1 MCGILGYVGKR
12 RSSSVALCLEGLR
25 KLEYRGYDS
34 AGIAGVK
41 NGKLEFRKEKGKI
54 AVLDQLL
61 KSSPLEVDVAIG
73 HTRWATHGKPSQ
85 SNAHPHFDENSSV
98 AIVHNGI
105 IENHLEIRKE
115 LEEAGV
121 KFYSET
127 DSEVIAQLI
136 AHHYSDDLQKAVIAA
151 MQKLRGAF
159 AIAVLHKDHPDEI
172 LAIAKESP
180 LVIAREDE
188 EIFIASDPHAIDL
201 EKMELFFLHEGEGAR
216 LARDGL
222 SFFDATGAL
231 IEKKGKLFC
240 PKNEKISK
248 GGYEHFML
256 KEIFEQPL
264 SLTQAIAGRI
274 QGEKVFFEELNFPL
288 DNIENVIILA
298 CGSSW
303 HAGLVACNLIEEM
316 ARIPAKA
323 VVASE
328 FRYSNPLVDK
338 KSLVVAISQS
348 GETADTLAAVRL
360 AKSRG
365 AKILGICNVPYCTLV
380 READSTLMLRAG
392 PEISVCSTKA
402 FTAQL
407 AVLTLLTCKLSG
419 KVLHEIDRIPKL
431 ADSVLQLNSQIRAIA
446 KKYAKYESFFF
457 LGRQAMFEAS
467 LEAALKLK
475 EISYLQASAYPGG
488 EMKHGPIALL
498 DENLPIIALLGNSL
512 TLEKMESNLME
523 VKARG
528 APIFALVPE
537 GTKRMEA
544 IADDLL
550 FMPKVIDHLAPILY
564 SIALQLF
571 AYYIALERGAEIDQP
586 RNLAKSVTVE

>member
-1 MCGILGYVGKR
+1 MCGILGYVGTRK
-12 RSSSVALCLEGLR
+12 SVSLCLEGLK

-41 NGKLEFRKEKGKI
+41 NGKLELRKEEGKI
-54 AVLDQLL
+54 AVLEKLL
-61 KSSPLEVDVAIG
+61 EDSPLDADVAIG

-85 SNAHPHFDENSSV
+85 LNAHPHFDQHSHV

-105 IENHLEIRKE
+105 VENHCIIRQDLEASGI
-115 LEEAGV
+115 V
-121 KFYSET
+121 FNSET

-136 AHHYSDDLQKAVIAA
+136 AHLYKGDLQKAVVAA
-151 MQKLRGAF
+151 VQKLRGAF
-159 AIAVLHKDHPDEI
+159 AIAAVHKDHPDEI
-172 LAIAKESP
+172 LAVAKESP
-180 LVIAREDE
+180 LVVAKEGG
-188 EIFIASDPHAIDL
+188 EIFLSSDPQAIDL
-201 EKMELFFLHEGEGAR
+201 EKMELFFLHEGEGAKLTR
-216 LARDGL
+216 NGVT
-222 SFFDATGAL
+222 FFNAAGSS
-231 IEKKGKLFC
+231 IEKKGKLFY
-240 PKNEKISK
+240 PKTEKVSK
-248 GGYEHFML
+248 RGYAHYML

-274 QGEKVFFEELNFPL
+274 QTDGVFFEELSFSL
-288 DNIENVIILA
+288 ENVKNVTIIA

-303 HAGLVACNLIEEM
+303 HAGLIAANLIEDL
-316 ARIPAKA
+316 ARIPAKS
-323 VVASE
+323 VIASE
-328 FRYSNPLVDK
+328 FRYSNPLLSE

-360 AKSRG
+360 AKNSG
-365 AKILGICNVPYCTLV
+365 ARILGICNAPFSTLA

-407 AVLTLLTCKLSG
+407 AVLTLLASKLSG
-419 KVLHEIDRIPKL
+419 KLLPEMELIPKL
-431 ADSVLQLNSQIRAIA
+431 AHTVLQLDHKISAIA
-446 KKYAKYESFFF
+446 KRYAKYGSFFF
-457 LGRQAMFEAS
+457 LGRQSMYETA

-498 DENLPIIALLGNSL
+498 DENLPVIALLGNEF

-537 GTKRMEA
+537 GTLGMEA
-544 IADDLL
+544 VADDVLYL
-550 FMPKVIDHLAPILY
+550 PKVLDRLAPIPY

-571 AYYIALERGAEIDQP
+571 AYYIALERGEEIDQP

>member
-1 MCGILGYVGKR
+1 MCGILGYVGTRK
-12 RSSSVALCLEGLR
+12 SVSLCLKGLK

-41 NGKLEFRKEKGKI
+41 NGKLELRKEEGKI
-54 AVLDQLL
+54 VVLEKLL
-61 KSSPLEVDVAIG
+61 EESPLDADVAIG

-85 SNAHPHFDENSSV
+85 LNAHPHFDQHSHV

-105 IENHLEIRKE
+105 VENHSKIREE
-115 LEEAGV
+115 LEAAGV
-121 KFYSET
+121 TFHSET

-136 AHHYSDDLQKAVIAA
+136 GHLYQDDLQKAVVLA

-159 AIAVLHKDHPDEI
+159 AIAAVHKDHPDEI
-172 LAIAKESP
+172 LAVAKESP
-180 LVIAREDE
+180 LVVAIEGE
-188 EIFIASDPHAIDL
+188 EIFLSSDPHAIDL
-201 EKMELFFLHEGEGAR
+201 EKMELFFLHEGEGAKLTR
-216 LARDGL
+216 SGVT
-222 SFFDATGAL
+222 FFNKMGTA
-231 IEKKGKLFC
+231 IKKKGKLFY
-240 PKNEKISK
+240 PKNEKVSK
-248 GGYEHFML
+248 RGYAHYML

-274 QGEKVFFEELNFPL
+274 QQDGVFFEELSFSL
-288 DNIENVIILA
+288 ENVKNVTIIA

-303 HAGLVACNLIEEM
+303 HAGLIAANLIEDL
-316 ARIPAKA
+316 ARIPAKS

-328 FRYSNPLVDK
+328 FRYSNPLLSEN
-338 KSLVVAISQS
+338 SLVVAISQS

-360 AKSRG
+360 AKNSG
-365 AKILGICNVPYCTLV
+365 ARILGICNAPFSTLA

-407 AVLTLLTCKLSG
+407 AVLTLLASKLSG
-419 KVLHEIDRIPKL
+419 KLLPEMELIPKL
-431 ADSVLQLNSQIRAIA
+431 AHTVLQLGNKISAIA
-446 KKYAKYESFFF
+446 KRYAKYSSFFF
-457 LGRQAMFEAS
+457 LGRQSMYETA

-498 DENLPIIALLGNSL
+498 DENLPVIALLGNEF

-528 APIFALVPE
+528 APILAIVPE
-537 GTKRMEA
+537 GTQGMET
-544 IADDLL
+544 IADDVLYL
-550 FMPKVIDHLAPILY
+550 PKVLDRLAPIPY

-571 AYYIALERGAEIDQP
+571 AYYIALERGEEIDQP

>member
-1 MCGILGYVGKR
+1 MCGILGYIGTRK
-12 RSSSVALCLEGLR
+12 SVSLCLEGLK

-41 NGKLEFRKEKGKI
+41 NGKLELRKEEGKI
-54 AVLDQLL
+54 VVLEKLL
-61 KSSPLEVDVAIG
+61 KDSPLDADVAIG

-85 SNAHPHFDENSSV
+85 LNAHPHFDQHSRV

-105 IENHLEIRKE
+105 IENHIDIRRE
-115 LEEAGV
+115 LEASGV
-121 KFYSET
+121 VFHSET
-127 DSEVIAQLI
+127 DYEVIAQLGG
-136 AHHYSDDLQKAVIAA
+136 HLYLGDLQKAVVDAVE
-151 MQKLRGAF
+151 KLRGAF
-159 AIAVLHKDHPDEI
+159 AIAAVHKDHPDEI
-172 LAIAKESP
+172 LAVAKESP
-180 LVIAREDE
+180 LVVAKEGN
-188 EIFIASDPHAIDL
+188 EIFLASDPQAIDL
-201 EKMELFFLHEGEGAR
+201 EKMELFFLHEGEGAKLTR
-216 LARDGL
+216 NGVT
-222 SFFDATGAL
+222 FFDAVGSS
-231 IEKKGKLFC
+231 IEKKGTLFYH
-240 PKNEKISK
+240 KIEKISK
-248 GGYEHFML
+248 RGYAHYML

-274 QGEKVFFEELNFPL
+274 QTDGVYFEELSFSFEG
-288 DNIENVIILA
+288 IKNVTIIA

-303 HAGLVACNLIEEM
+303 HAGLIAAKLIEDL
-316 ARIPAKA
+316 ARIPAKS

-328 FRYSNPLVDK
+328 FRYSNPLVNRD
-338 KSLVVAISQS
+338 SLVIAISQS

-360 AKSRG
+360 AKNSG
-365 AKILGICNVPYCTLV
+365 ARILGICNASYCTLV
-380 READSTLMLRAG
+380 READSTIMLHAG

-407 AVLTLLTCKLSG
+407 AVLTLLACKLSN
-419 KVLHEIDRIPKL
+419 KLLPDLESIPKL
-431 ADSVLQLNSQIRAIA
+431 ANSVLQLDPKIRAIA
-446 KKYAKYESFFF
+446 KRYARYNSFFF
-457 LGRQAMFEAS
+457 LGRQSMYETA

-498 DENLPIIALLGNSL
+498 DENLPVIALLGNEF

-528 APIFALVPE
+528 APIFAFVPE
-537 GTKRMEA
+537 GTHGMEK
-544 IADDLL
+544 IADDVLY
-550 FMPKVIDHLAPILY
+550 MPKVLDRLAPIPY

-571 AYYIALERGAEIDQP
+571 AYYIALERGEEIDQP